1 MSPADL
7 ATIERAVGVACHESV
22 LDDDVGDALIERLRA
37 DAQALADVR
46 TLDDWSRKQRG
57 HGHETMQ
64 IAGGLFLTR
73 LLDAFS
79 LSPTTEDFE
88 GATPDE
94 ARAKAA
100 AWARKQKGERQ

>member
-1 MSPADL
+1 MNQLTCACNGTVRGPYHSPD
-7 ATIERAVGVACHESV
+7 ACSAAPTAEH
-22 LDDDVGDALIERLRA
+22 R
-37 DAQALADVR
+37 ALADVR
-46 TLDDWSRKQRG
+46 TLDDWARKQRG

-79 LSPTTEDFE
+79 LSPTTEGFE

-100 AWARKQKGERQ
+100 AWVREQAQR